1 MGSKLNMSKYLYA
14 SAAVFVLYS
23 ILQYLMHAI
32 FVMPTF
38 PELVPGAPATQDLTL
53 VRLYTYI
60 GRAVFAL
67 LFVFVYTRGLEG
79 KPGIG
84 EGIRYGFWIA
94 LLIQV
99 PAVFAGLVV
108 LNQPAGALVGSG
120 VSGMVQY
127 ILCGILSNMLYK
139 KPAAA

>member
-1 MGSKLNMSKYLYA
+1 MGSKLDMRKFLYA

-23 ILQYLMHAI
+23 ILQFLVHSI
-32 FVMPTF
+32 FTMPTF
-38 PELVPGAPATQDLTL
+38 PELIPGAPASQDLTI
-53 VRLYTYI
+53 VRLYTYL

-67 LFVFVYTRGLEG
+67 LFVYIYTRGLEG
-79 KPGIG
+79 KPGVI
-84 EGIRYGFWIA
+84 EGIKYGFWIA

-108 LNQPAGALVGSG
+108 LNQPAGALVGSA

-127 ILCGILSNMLYK
+127 ILCGILTNLIYK
-139 KPAAA
+139 KPAVA

>member
-1 MGSKLNMSKYLYA
+1 
-14 SAAVFVLYS
+14 
-23 ILQYLMHAI
+23 
-32 FVMPTF
+32 
-38 PELVPGAPATQDLTL
+38 

-127 ILCGILSNMLYK
+127 ILCGILSNLLYK